1 MSARSYDARHRAYDA
16 RHRSS
21 KSATTR
27 PRRLIAGLALPTAT
41 AAALTFATTGAAM
54 ATSNHAVTGHK
65 NPTATSGVSSTSV
78 ALDNPRNQAKAA
90 NAVAREHAAFSAARS
105 SERQD
110 IAARNL
116 AATRIE
122 IAHGWQL
129 PMKTCAKTSSFGWRW
144 GRLHAVEAFASA
156 VGTNL
161 VAISSG
167 TVPFAGPEDGYGTLV
182 NIRHWDGPHTFSGH
196 TSPASVPS
204 AERPAPVWPEGS
216 CPTTGASTGPHL
228 HLEVH
233 PEGGAAVDPLPWL
246 AAHQIPA

>member
-1 MSARSYDARHRAYDA
+1 M
-16 RHRSS
+16 
-21 KSATTR
+21 
-27 PRRLIAGLALPTAT
+27 GLANT
-41 AAALTFATTGAAM
+41 
-54 ATSNHAVTGHK
+54 
-65 NPTATSGVSSTSV
+65 
-78 ALDNPRNQAKAA
+78 RNQAKAA

-144 GRLHAVEAFASA
+144 GRLHAGEDFAAS

-161 VAISSG
+161 VAMSSG
-167 TVPFAGPEDGYGTLV
+167 TVTFAGPESGYG
-182 NIRHWDGPHTFSGH
+182 NIVKIRYWDGTITFYGHMSRVAVTEGEALDPGEVVGQSGN
-196 TSPASVPS
+196 
-204 AERPAPVWPEGS
+204 
-216 CPTTGASTGPHL
+216 TGESTGPHL